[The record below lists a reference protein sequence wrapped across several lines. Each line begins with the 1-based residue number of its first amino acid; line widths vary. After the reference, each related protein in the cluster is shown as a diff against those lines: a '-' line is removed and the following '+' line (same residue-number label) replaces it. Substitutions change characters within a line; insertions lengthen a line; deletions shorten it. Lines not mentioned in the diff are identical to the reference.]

1 METLAPTALMDA
13 APPRAARVL
22 WQSAEVPE
30 SDSPVCAL
38 VRKLG
43 GFAPLIP
50 PRFGVD
56 SNVSWS

>member
-38 VRKLG
+38 CASSAALRLSYRR
-43 GFAPLIP
+43 ALALT
-50 PRFGVD
+50 RT
-56 SNVSWS
+56 